1 MEFVET
7 PSFWCPHVGCAACTN
22 FRTQTVEL
30 RPPENLEIFPFCFL
44 LSHFPF
50 FFLSL
55 STNSSPLRILFL
67 LSFFLFFPFFASLF
81 FSFSFLSSHFL
92 STKSF
97 SFPFCFSFL
106 LYEHFFLSPFLFS
119 FLIFLLFFFLSLFLI
134 SFSHHFFFSP
144 TPSSHFSFLLGF
156 SPTFLRSH

>member
-1 MEFVET
+1 MHQLLYSDRQTLTTRKPRNLPFT
-7 PSFWCPHVGCAACTN
+7 FPSFS
-22 FRTQTVEL
+22 FSFL
-30 RPPENLEIFPFCFL
+30 FPLSVYEL
-44 LSHFPF
+44 LS
-50 FFLSL
+50 
-55 STNSSPLRILFL
+55 STNSFS
-67 LSFFLFFPFFASLF
+67 SFFLLFPFFASLF
-81 FSFSFLSSHFL
+81 FSFSFLSSRFL

-119 FLIFLLFFFLSLFLI
+119 FLLFFLFFFLSLFLI